1 MPGPAV
7 QLGAPCICPHGG
19 QITAITANSRVLLG
33 GAPALLQTDTFTV
46 AGCAFSVG
54 PKPQP
59 CILARWLVVATRV
72 TVMGQP
78 LVIQAGT
85 GLCFSAE
92 QIPQGPP
99 TVLAAQP
106 RVIAQ

>member
-1 MPGPAV
+1 MPGPAA
-7 QLGAPCICPHGG
+7 QFGAVAICPHGG
-19 QITAITANSRVLLG
+19 QITAITSNTRVLLTG
-33 GAPALLQTDTFTV
+33 MPALTQGDTFLV
-46 AGCAFSVG
+46 AGCAFAVG

-59 CILARWLVVATRV
+59 CLTARWMVVATRV

-78 LVIQAGT
+78 VVIQPGV

-99 TVLAAQP
+99 TIVSAQP